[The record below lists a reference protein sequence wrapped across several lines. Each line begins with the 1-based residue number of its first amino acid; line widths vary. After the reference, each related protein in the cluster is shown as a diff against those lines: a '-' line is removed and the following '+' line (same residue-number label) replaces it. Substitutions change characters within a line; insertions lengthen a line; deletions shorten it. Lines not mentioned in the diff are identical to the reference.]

1 MGKLGYVVKVLGF
14 IKKLI
19 LNALAD
25 TNFVKSFTKL
35 ICGTAGAQVFTVVTL
50 PFLTHMYS
58 VESFGLQAVYVSITG
73 ILIVMASGRYEL
85 AILLPEKDE
94 DAFSL
99 VVMSIFLSVLVCCVA
114 EAIVIFFSNS
124 INSALNV
131 SGIVEWL
138 YFMPF
143 TIIAG
148 LSYNVGCIWLNRMKA
163 YNIMPMTGIIN
174 SAGNFCA
181 SYSYGYI
188 YDAEAKGLLLNTI
201 VGPLLGAGGIFW
213 YCWKKGWLPRG
224 ISIDLIKKQ
233 AVRYKNF
240 PQFLVVGHMINV
252 FSLQLPVFLL
262 QSLAGQ
268 QVVGYFAMVQKFMVI
283 PSSLIGS
290 AIGNVFM
297 REASEEWRMSHI
309 CWGIY
314 KKTCILLT
322 GIGIIVF
329 PIIFVAAPDL
339 LPYFLGEKWRMSG
352 EYIRYLCPM
361 FFMSFIAS
369 PLSSMFAVAEKL
381 KWDLIIQ
388 VVRCAMIYGGM
399 MAVFSISQTGDGA
412 VVGYGLAFFVFHFWN
427 MLITMKWAR
436 GESYF

>member
-1 MGKLGYVVKVLGF
+1 MYIAKVFFF
-14 IKKLI
+14 IKRLCQESLSDVSFIK
-19 LNALAD
+19 N
-25 TNFVKSFTKL
+25 FTKL
-35 ICGTAGAQVFTVVTL
+35 ICGTAGAQVITIVTL
-50 PFLTHMYS
+50 PFLTHMYA
-58 VESFGLQAVYVSITG
+58 VEDFGLQAIYLSITSMLV
-73 ILIVMASGRYEL
+73 IMASGRYEL
-85 AILLPEKDE
+85 AILLPEKDD

-99 VVMSIFLSVLVCCVA
+99 AILSVLLSSAVCCAV
-114 EAIVIFFSNS
+114 EAAVFLFADN
-124 INSALNV
+124 INSFFDGAD
-131 SGIVEWL
+131 IVKWL

-143 TIIAG
+143 TIVAG

-163 YNIMPMTGIIN
+163 YNIMPLIGIITN
-174 SAGNFCA
+174 VCNFCA
-181 SYSYGYI
+181 AYSYGCI
-188 YDAEAKGLLLNTI
+188 YDADGHGLLLNTM
-201 VGPLLGAGGIFW
+201 VGQLLGAVYIFI
-213 YCWKKGWLPRG
+213 YCWQRGWLPCG
-224 ISIDLIKKQ
+224 ISMNQVKKQ
-233 AVRYKNF
+233 AIRYKNF

-252 FSLQLPVFLL
+252 FSSQLPVFLL
-262 QSLAGQ
+262 QGLAGQ

-329 PIIFVAAPDL
+329 PIMFVAAPDL

-369 PLSSMFAVAEKL
+369 PLSSMFAIAEKL

-412 VVGYGLAFFVFHFWN
+412 VIGYGLAFFVFHFWN

>member
-1 MGKLGYVVKVLGF
+1 MYIAKVFFLIKRLAQESLSDVSF
-14 IKKLI
+14 IK
-19 LNALAD
+19 N
-25 TNFVKSFTKL
+25 FTKL
-35 ICGTAGAQVFTVVTL
+35 ICGTAGAQVITIVTL
-50 PFLTHMYS
+50 PFLTHMYA
-58 VESFGLQAVYVSITG
+58 VEDFGLQAIYVSITSMLV
-73 ILIVMASGRYEL
+73 IIASGRYEL
-85 AILLPEKDE
+85 AILLPEKDD

-99 VVMSIFLSVLVCCVA
+99 AILSVLLSLVVCCVV
-114 EAIVIFFSNS
+114 EVAIFLYSDNINCFFDGAD
-124 INSALNV
+124 IAK
-131 SGIVEWL
+131 WL

-163 YNIMPMTGIIN
+163 YNIMPLTGTIT
-174 SAGNFCA
+174 SVCNFCA
-181 SYSYGYI
+181 TYSYGCI
-188 YDAEAKGLLLNTI
+188 YDADGHGLLLNTM
-201 VGPLLGAGGIFW
+201 VGQLLGAVYIFIC
-213 YCWKKGWLPRG
+213 CWHRGWLPCN
-224 ISIDLIKKQ
+224 ISMNQVKKQ

-252 FSLQLPVFLL
+252 FSSQLPVFLL
-262 QSLAGQ
+262 QGLAGQ

-309 CWGIY
+309 CWSSY

-329 PIIFVAAPDL
+329 PIIFIVAPDL

-369 PLSSMFAVAEKL
+369 PLSSMFAIAEKL
-381 KWDLIIQ
+381 NWDLIIQ

-399 MAVFSISQTGDGA
+399 IAAFSIYRTGESA
-412 VVGYGLAFFVFHFWN
+412 IVGYGLAFFVFHFWN
-427 MLITMKWAR
+427 MLITIKWAR